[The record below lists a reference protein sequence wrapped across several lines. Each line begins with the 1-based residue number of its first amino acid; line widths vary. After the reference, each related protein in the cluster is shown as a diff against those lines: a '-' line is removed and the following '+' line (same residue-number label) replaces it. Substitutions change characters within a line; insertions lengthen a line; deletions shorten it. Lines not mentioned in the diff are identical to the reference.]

1 MANFLAD
8 LETSGL
14 LKEDEV
20 VHHENGIE
28 AEGAKH
34 AKSPQ
39 GMTGFIQH
47 YMHVNAFGL
56 IVCVDFGIYVGPG
69 DCLQM

>member
-1 MANFLAD
+1 LTFCFFILKVADFLAD

-14 LKEDEV
+14 LKDDEV
-20 VHHENGIE
+20 VNHENGIE

-39 GMTGFIQH
+39 GIKIHKIQQRGFKVSVTRHGWI
-47 YMHVNAFGL
+47 L
-56 IVCVDFGIYVGPG
+56 
-69 DCLQM
+69 